1 MKLAI
6 IFNGQGAHYEGM
18 GLDFQTEYAT
28 AKEEFE
34 LAEAATEGM
43 PIREWI
49 ESDLDQFKETRNAQ
63 VAITAT
69 SLAIFNS
76 IAPNLPAITFM
87 AGLSLGE
94 YTALMA
100 SGMLPK
106 EAGYQLLKARG
117 EIMSR
122 HCEIL
127 AKATPVQMLAVMQM
141 PFEEIELI
149 VNEIKESHE
158 ELYIANINSSQ
169 QVILAGTEITTTLF
183 KKRAKE
189 LGYKKTM
196 PLKVEGPFH
205 SPLMSATAEPF
216 AEVLSGVEFSQ
227 TETLVISNTTVEA
240 HDVSNVKNLL
250 VRHLTEPVKWRQTID
265 FFSKQGVTHIIQIGP
280 GKTLAQML
288 KREKDTPACLVIDK
302 LEDVAEIQPFLNGG
316 ENE

>member
-18 GLDFQTEYAT
+18 GLDFQAEYAK
-28 AKEEFE
+28 AKEEFA
-34 LAEAATEGM
+34 LAETITEGM
-43 PIREWI
+43 PIRQWI
-49 ESDLDQFKETRNAQ
+49 ESDIDQLKATRHAQ

-69 SLAIFNS
+69 SLAIYNS
-76 IAPNLPAITFM
+76 IAPNLPAISFM

-106 EAGYQLLKARG
+106 EAGYQLLKSRG
-117 EIMSR
+117 DIMSK
-122 HCEIL
+122 HCEVL
-127 AKATPVQMLAVMQM
+127 SQNTPVQMLAVMQM
-141 PFEEIELI
+141 PFEAIEALVKEI
-149 VNEIKESHE
+149 NETHD

-169 QVILAGTEITTTLF
+169 QVILAGTDITTTLF
-183 KKRAKE
+183 KNRAKE

-205 SPLMSATAEPF
+205 SPLMSETSEPF
-216 AEVLSGVEFSQ
+216 AEVLAGVEFVESAIP
-227 TETLVISNTTVEA
+227 VISNTTVTA
-240 HDVSNVKNLL
+240 HDVSNIKELL

-265 FFSKQGVTHIIQIGP
+265 YFLEQGVTHIIQIGP
-280 GKTLAQML
+280 GKTLAQLL
-288 KREKDTPACLVIDK
+288 KREKGTPACLVIDK
-302 LEDVAEIQPFLNGG
+302 IEDVAEIQPFLNGG

>member
-18 GLDFQTEYAT
+18 GLDFQTDYAA
-28 AKEEFE
+28 AKEEFD
-34 LAEAATEGM
+34 LAEAVTEGM
-43 PIREWI
+43 PIRHWI
-49 ESDLDQFKETRNAQ
+49 ESDLDSFKETRNAQ

-76 IAPNLPAITFM
+76 IAPNLPAISFM

-100 SGMLPK
+100 SGMLSK

-122 HCEIL
+122 HCDHL
-127 AKATPVQMLAVMQM
+127 SQNTPVQMLAVMQM
-141 PFEEIELI
+141 PFEAIETL
-149 VNEIKESHE
+149 VNDIKESHD
-158 ELYIANINSSQ
+158 ELYIANINSTQ
-169 QVILAGTEITTTLF
+169 QVILAGTETTTSLF
-183 KKRAKE
+183 KERAKE

-205 SPLMSATAEPF
+205 SPLMSATSEPF
-216 AEVLSGVEFSQ
+216 AEALEAVEFTQ
-227 TETLVISNTTVEA
+227 AEIPVISNTTVAA
-240 HDVSNVKNLL
+240 HDVDNIKELL

-265 FFSKQGVTHIIQIGP
+265 FLSNEGVTHIIQIGP

-288 KREKDTPACLVIDK
+288 KREKDVPACLVVDK
-302 LEDVAEIQPFLNGG
+302 LEDIVEIQAFLTGG

>member
-1 MKLAI
+1 MKLAM

-18 GLDFQTEYAT
+18 GLDFLAEYAT

-34 LAEAATEGM
+34 LAETATEGM

-49 ESDLDQFKETRNAQ
+49 ESDLDKFKETRNAQ

-76 IAPNLPAITFM
+76 IAPNLPAISFM

-100 SGMLPK
+100 SGMLAK

-122 HCEIL
+122 HCETL
-127 AKATPVQMLAVMQM
+127 AQETPVQMLAVMQM
-141 PFEEIELI
+141 PFEEIELL
-149 VNEIKESHE
+149 VNEIKATHE

-169 QVILAGTEITTTLF
+169 QVILAGTEETTSLF

-205 SPLMSATAEPF
+205 SPLMAATAEPF
-216 AEVLSGVEFSQ
+216 AEVLNGVEFTQ
-227 TETLVISNTTVEA
+227 TEIPVISNTTVET
-240 HDVSNVKNLL
+240 HNVSDVKNLL

-265 FFSKQGVTHIIQIGP
+265 FFTKQGVTHIIQIGP

-288 KREKDTPACLVIDK
+288 KREKDAPACLVIDK

-316 ENE
+316 EN